1 MSNNAADRYL
11 MFLAN
16 GGVKRFTSA
25 GSTVSGSYKGIYF
38 ARNSQLTSLT
48 AADIS
53 GATRLTSATSFIA
66 GTVLLGNI
74 TKVIVK
80 GGALFLQN

>member
-1 MSNNAADRYL
+1 MSNNSENRYL
-11 MFLAN
+11 MYLAN
-16 GGVKRFTSA
+16 GGAKRFTSA
-25 GSTVSGSYKGIYF
+25 NSTVSGSYKGIYF
-38 ARNSQLTSLT
+38 ARDSQLTSLT

-53 GATRLTSATSFIA
+53 GATRLTSETSFMA

-80 GGALFLQN
+80 GGALFLQS